1 MTFKSKIISFIL
13 GCVIAILLFNTRELY
28 MNGIELSQTN
38 QSQKEEIEQL
48 EGNNIRLI
56 SENQI
61 LNNNLI
67 ESKICTTQDKLNL
80 IEPFRLSDKRTY
92 IQVYNSIMAKADSP
106 PETIYDYTTDEEF
119 DMICRVIEAEGGVC
133 DLNGKINIATV
144 IINRY
149 NASTSNETWTDI
161 LTKHNQFTTVLNGSY
176 KRVEVSDDT
185 RLALQYAFLFGSPE
199 IGDAT
204 YFRSEMDNAWHD
216 STDTLEKI
224 YADKW
229 HTFYREIKE
238 E

>member
-48 EGNNIRLI
+48 EGNNNRLI
-56 SENQI
+56 SENQT
-61 LNNNLI
+61 LSDNLI
-67 ESKICTTQDKLNL
+67 EAKICAVQYKLDL
-80 IEPFRLSDKRTY
+80 IEPIKLSDRRAY
-92 IQVYNSIMAKADSP
+92 ITLYNSIMAKADSP
-106 PETIYDYTTDEEF
+106 PETIYNYTTDEEF
-119 DMICRVIEAEGGVC
+119 DMICRVIEAEIGCGSF
-133 DLNGKINIATV
+133 DDKIRVATV

-149 NASTSNETWTDI
+149 SASTSNETWTDI

-204 YFRSEMDNAWHD
+204 YFRSQMDSVSWHD
-216 STDTLEKI
+216 KADTLEFVYFDSK
-224 YADKW
+224 
-229 HTFYREIKE
+229 HFFYREVK
-238 E
+238 